1 MKTST
6 SYERAAMPQGTAA
19 VLDTRTVENANANL
33 LSVLQPGLSV
43 LDVGC
48 GSGTITKG
56 IAKYAGKVTG
66 IDRSEEL
73 ISLAKTNAGNVN
85 FLVGDIMDYSPE
97 EKFDIITTARTLQ
110 WIAAP
115 EAVIKKMVTLLNPG
129 GVLCVLDY
137 NHEAIRWD
145 PAPPQSMLDF
155 YAAFLKWRAD
165 AGMDNAIADH
175 VIDLVHVQA
184 LKINVSQQDEYME
197 RGMEGFDTHISLWK
211 KVAETRG
218 NQLVADGYITEAARL
233 RAIEEYGVWA
243 QEDAKSMRLYLKATH
258 ATF

>member
-19 VLDTRTVENANANL
+19 VLDTRTIENANANL
-33 LSVLQPGLSV
+33 LFVLQPGLSV

-56 IAKYAGKVTG
+56 IARYAGKVTG

-73 ISLAKTNAGNVN
+73 ISLANVNPGNVT
-85 FLVGDIMDYSPE
+85 FLVGDILDYTPA

-110 WIAAP
+110 WIANP
-115 EAVIKKMVTLLNPG
+115 KEVIKKMVSLLKPG
-129 GVLCVLDY
+129 GLLCVLDY
-137 NHEAIRWD
+137 NHEAIQWD

-175 VIDLVHVQA
+175 VVDLVHVQA
-184 LKINVSQQDEYME
+184 LKINVTQQDEYAE

-233 RAIEEYGVWA
+233 QAIEEYGMWA
-243 QEDAKSMRLYLKATH
+243 KEEAKSMRLYLKATH

>member
-19 VLDTRTVENANANL
+19 VLDTRTVENANANI

-73 ISLAKTNAGNVN
+73 ISLAKVHPGNVT
-85 FLVGDIMDYSPE
+85 FLVGDIMDYSPD

-110 WIAAP
+110 WIANP
-115 EAVIKKMVTLLNPG
+115 GEVIKKMVALLNPG
-129 GVLCVLDY
+129 GMLCVLDY
-137 NHEAIRWD
+137 NHEAIQWD
-145 PAPPQSMLDF
+145 PVPPQSMLDF

-184 LKINVSQQDEYME
+184 LKINVTQQDEYAA

-218 NQLVADGYITEAARL
+218 NQLVADGYITEAERL
-233 RAIEEYGVWA
+233 QAIEEYGVWA
-243 QEDAKSMRLYLKATH
+243 KEDAKSMRLYLKATH

>member
-6 SYERAAMPQGTAA
+6 SYERAAMPEGTAS
-19 VLDTRTVENANANL
+19 VLDTRTIENANANL
-33 LSVLQPGLSV
+33 LAVLKPGHSV

-66 IDRSEEL
+66 LDRSEAL
-73 ISLAKTNAGNVN
+73 ISLAKVN
-85 FLVGDIMDYSPE
+85 PGGVTFIVGDIMDYNPN

-110 WIAAP
+110 WIAQP
-115 EAVIKKMVTLLNPG
+115 RDVINKMVSLLKPG
-129 GVLCVLDY
+129 GLLCVLDY

-175 VIDLVHVQA
+175 VIDLVHVKA
-184 LKINVSQQDEYME
+184 LKMTVEQQDEYAE

-233 RAIEEYGVWA
+233 RAIEEYDVWA
-243 QEDAKSMRLYLKATH
+243 KEEARSMRLYLKATH

>member
-66 IDRSEEL
+66 IDRSEAL
-73 ISLAKTNAGNVN
+73 ILLAKEHAGNVT
-85 FLVGDIMDYSPE
+85 FLVGDIMDYSPD

-110 WIAAP
+110 WIAHP
-115 EAVIKKMVTLLNPG
+115 GDVVKKMVTLLNPRG
-129 GVLCVLDY
+129 LLCVLDY
-137 NHEAIRWD
+137 NHEAIQWD

-155 YAAFLKWRAD
+155 YAAFLKWRSD

-175 VIDLVHVQA
+175 VIDLVQVQA
-184 LKINVSQQDEYME
+184 LKINVSQQDEYLE
-197 RGMEGFDTHISLWK
+197 RGMDGFDTHISLWQ

-233 RAIEEYGVWA
+233 KTIEEYEGWTK
-243 QEDAKSMRLYLKATH
+243 QEAKSMRLYLKATH

>member
-6 SYERAAMPQGTAA
+6 SYERAAMPEGTAA
-19 VLDTRTVENANANL
+19 VLDTRTIENANANL
-33 LSVLQPGLSV
+33 LAVLKPGHSV

-66 IDRSEEL
+66 IDRSEAL
-73 ISLAKTNAGNVN
+73 ISLAKVNPGNVT
-85 FLVGDIMDYSPE
+85 FVVGDIMDYNPNE
-97 EKFDIITTARTLQ
+97 QFDIITTARTMQ
-110 WIAAP
+110 WIAQP
-115 EAVIKKMVTLLNPG
+115 QDVINKMVSLLKPG
-129 GVLCVLDY
+129 GLLCVLDY

-175 VIDLVHVQA
+175 VIDLVHVKA
-184 LKINVSQQDEYME
+184 LKMTVEQQDEYAE

-233 RAIEEYGVWA
+233 QAIEEYDVWA
-243 QEDAKSMRLYLKATH
+243 REEAKSMRLYLKATH

>member
-19 VLDTRTVENANANL
+19 VLDTRTIENANANL
-33 LSVLQPGLSV
+33 LAVLKPEHSV

-56 IAKYAGKVTG
+56 IAHYAGKVTG
-66 IDRSEEL
+66 IDRSEAL
-73 ISLAKTNAGNVN
+73 IALANEHPENVT
-85 FLVGDIMDYSPE
+85 FIAGDILDYQTA

-110 WIAAP
+110 WIANP
-115 EAVIKKMVTLLNPG
+115 QDVIKKMISLLKPKG
-129 GVLCVLDY
+129 MICVLDY
-137 NHEAIRWD
+137 NHEAIQWD

-175 VIDLVHVQA
+175 IIDLVHVKA
-184 LKINVSQQDEYME
+184 LKMTVSQQDEYSE

-218 NQLVADGYITEAARL
+218 NQLVADGYITEEERL
-233 RAIEEYGVWA
+233 KAIEEYGAWA
-243 QEDAKSMRLYLKATH
+243 KEEAKSMRLYLKATH

>member
-19 VLDTRTVENANANL
+19 VLDTRTIENANANL
-33 LSVLQPGLSV
+33 LAVLKPEHSV

-73 ISLAKTNAGNVN
+73 IALANEHPENVT
-85 FLVGDIMDYSPE
+85 FIAGDILDYHTD

-110 WIAAP
+110 WIANP
-115 EAVIKKMVTLLNPG
+115 QDVIKKMISLLKPKG
-129 GVLCVLDY
+129 MICVLDY
-137 NHEAIRWD
+137 NHEAIQWD

-175 VIDLVHVQA
+175 IIDLVHVKA
-184 LKINVSQQDEYME
+184 LKMTVSQQDEYSE

-218 NQLVADGYITEAARL
+218 NQLVADGYITEEDRL
-233 RAIEEYGVWA
+233 QAIEEYGTWA
-243 QEDAKSMRLYLKATH
+243 KEEAKSMRLYLKATH